1 MMRIKLYASAVILVA
16 LSQGLAAQILEP
28 VKWSFNFQFLNET
41 EGEVIA
47 TAIIDEGWHVYA
59 LQVSDDPN
67 FMGPIE
73 TKLEVEKSSKYSLVG
88 APTQGKFIRH
98 ADPQFDNEELMYFE
112 NTAVFK
118 QKIKLDTDQPFNLK
132 GVLQYMSCND
142 EKCVFPDPENFS
154 LKIAPAAT
162 SEAAIDSTQIN
173 KGIKNPVRYSFRS
186 IDKGNNQYELVIT
199 ANLTANWHT
208 YSIVPSEAGGP
219 SPTEFSFRDS
229 SSFQF
234 IGGLSESATI
244 KKYDA
249 LFMTDVQYFTD
260 SAEFRQIIQP
270 NAGVVVIQGSVK
282 GMACNDDSCV
292 PVQPIFFSINLKTG
306 FGTEIEEDQL
316 GSFNTGPAKFRYF
329 IEGLDPK
336 NPVTKDCGQVQT
348 EPEKGDSLWQIF
360 ILGFLGG
367 LLALLTP
374 CVFPMIPLTVSFF
387 TKGSQNRKKGVT
399 RAIIYGSFIFGI
411 YLLLSLP
418 FHLLDSVDENILNNI
433 STNVPLN
440 TFFFIIFVVFA
451 ISFFGFFE
459 ITLPS
464 SIANKADSAS
474 NTGGLIGSFFMALT
488 LAIVSFSCTGPI
500 LGSLL
505 ASSLTKDG
513 GAIQLTAGMGGFG
526 AALGIPFAIFAAFPS
541 MLSAL
546 PKSGGW
552 LNSVKVVLGFLELA
566 LALKFLSNADLVG
579 HWDFLKYELFMGLW
593 IIIFALMV
601 LYLFGKLKFPHDS
614 PLKKLSLFRI
624 GFAVLTLSWVIYLGT
639 GFRLNKESGTYHSL
653 TLLSGLAPPTGYS
666 WIYPISCPHN
676 LDCEHDYIAGLER
689 AKRENKPIFLD
700 FTGYACVNCRKM
712 EENVWIDPE
721 IIDKLRNEVIV
732 VSLYVDDGKELPEE
746 LKEKYTSLVTGK
758 TRNIKTYGDRWA
770 TFQIETFVNNSQP
783 WYVML
788 SPDEKILTPGVGY
801 TPNAAEYNAWL
812 QCGLN
817 TFKEMSNK

>member
-1 MMRIKLYASAVILVA
+1 MRIKLYASAVILVA

-118 QKIKLDTDQPFNLK
+118 QKIKLETDQPFNLK

>member
-118 QKIKLDTDQPFNLK
+118 QKIKLETDQPFNLK